1 MREII
6 LDCKQ
11 LSHKSTA
18 HQVISDAFGFPDYYG
33 RNLDALFDLLSCWG
47 EVQVRFSHPE
57 QLGEYGAKILQ
68 VFLDATQENCG
79 LRICMKPCKR

>member
-18 HQVISDAFGFPDYYG
+18 HQVISDAFGFPDYYLKIG
-33 RNLDALFDLLSCWG
+33 LELCRTDGCILFIF
-47 EVQVRFSHPE
+47 ER
-57 QLGEYGAKILQ
+57 
-68 VFLDATQENCG
+68 
-79 LRICMKPCKR
+79 